1 MDDSCKT
8 CKHNGLR
15 WDEEPC
21 ESCCGANDGYGQRG
35 DRMDDL
41 ISRHQAIDALN
52 SEITITGRTNA
63 EAVMGYVRLVKDR
76 LERLPSAQPEP
87 IKINIE
93 DFNKEDWERFKKEW
107 RNMPITVL
115 PAQPESIRCKDCRHY
130 KDEIHYCDYFEWHFN
145 GDDFCSKGEDT

>member
-21 ESCCGANDGYGQRG
+21 ESCCGANDGYEQRG

-41 ISRHQAIDALN
+41 ISRQQAIDALN
-52 SEITITGRTNA
+52 SELTITGRTNA

-76 LERLPSAQPEP
+76 LERLPSAQSE
-87 IKINIE
+87 IIY
-93 DFNKEDWERFKKEW
+93 
-107 RNMPITVL
+107 
-115 PAQPESIRCKDCRHY
+115 CKDCQHFVRDDIEEYMPYGFYNTYFHAF
-130 KDEIHYCDYFEWHFN
+130 CDKHWDKEKEEYIDVKI
-145 GDDFCSKGEDT
+145 DDFCSFAERREE